1 MKNNFLE
8 NEFLEIEEKI
18 KCDKIIEWR
27 YAKENCSLI
36 IKILIPMILF
46 AILFLYIKLYI
57 CILPIVA
64 FCIPFIIDFCKDYR
78 IYRYHNKHINE
89 YLS

>member
-8 NEFLEIEEKI
+8 NEFLGIEEKI

-36 IKILIPMILF
+36 IKILYILYF
-46 AILFLYIKLYI
+46 IFYI
-57 CILPIVA
+57 
-64 FCIPFIIDFCKDYR
+64 
-78 IYRYHNKHINE
+78 
-89 YLS
+89 